1 MRSEDPSVDDA
12 VTFAVFGSVEEFPGL
27 AHFAKAVAGRPVSYA
42 AVLRMKADSSSS
54 STPNSRMRFR
64 NSQGVGSSSQDW
76 PPFSRHRFSALSSQ
90 EDYMSEESEEFG
102 PIFIQEP
109 DDAIFSLD
117 MDNKKVIM
125 NCEARGNPAPV
136 YSWLIN
142 GTNVNVEADFRY
154 SMIDGNLIIHN
165 TSEPNDHGRYQCRA
179 ENSIGIIMSREA
191 VLQFAYL
198 EAFSGRTRGAVSV
211 REGQGVVLMCAPPPH
226 SPAEI
231 IYSWVFNELP
241 SFVAEDSRRFIS
253 QEMGNLYISKVQPLD
268 VGSYVCQVKNT
279 VTNARV
285 LSPPTPL
292 TLKTDELFF
301 HRQCVLVKLAIGEII
316 SQHKINRINGA
327 LPERDVA
334 SFIARSHEPNGQ
346 AKCMAV
352 TSGAST
358 YFRDAHASPA
368 AGVMGEYEPKI
379 EAHFPQTVLAAKG
392 VTVRLE
398 CFALGNPI
406 PTITWRKMSG
416 NIPKKARLRK
426 SQAVLEI
433 PNIQLED
440 SGSYEC
446 KAENTRG
453 GTTYR
458 GHLQVYTLPQ
468 WISMINDTQ
477 LDSGEQLRWECRA
490 AGKPRPTYR
499 WMRNGEPLSPQSR
512 VEMVNGELIIHRLQ
526 QADSGMYQCIAENKY
541 GSIYS
546 SAELKILASAPIFS
560 TNPVRLIATVGR
572 DVSLECRPRASPKP
586 RITWK
591 RNDRRVQPSRRIMLL
606 RNNTLRIINSSRTDE
621 GNYVCRAENQ
631 FGSAELMTV
640 LLVKEPMRVEL
651 SPVRVEV
658 TVGESVVLSCK
669 VTHDPSLEVS
679 FFWLLNN
686 QPLNAQHEGG
696 HFEYIQTQS
705 STADLMIRSILLK
718 HAGKYGCRAETSAD
732 SVLAEAELLVRG
744 PPGPPGVVIVEEIT
758 DTTATLSWSHGVDNH
773 SPINTY
779 NVQARSP
786 FSLGW
791 QTVKT
796 DPDPVTGNMESAM
809 AVELN
814 PWVEYEFRVVA
825 TNAIGT
831 GDPSSPSRAVRTK
844 EAVPSVAPGS
854 VRGGNGR
861 RHELVISW
869 EPVSEE
875 FQNGEGFGYIVAFRA
890 NGTRGWKEK
899 MVTSADSTTYK
910 YRDETFPPLTPFEVR
925 VGVYNNKGDGPFS
938 GVVTVFSAEGGEK
951 LSEEFIAVNNMQLNE
966 PREPPSEL
974 QAFAISS
981 SEIKVTWKPPSPGPG
996 RPQGYEVSYW
1006 KDMEQEETAKK
1017 PRTTG
1022 NETNMLLTGLEG
1034 NTQYLI
1040 SVKGFNSV
1048 GQGPSSSAIRIRT
1061 KKNAPSLPPGN
1072 LMWIQEGNNVSL
1084 SWDPV
1089 KARDNESAVIGYKV
1103 LLRQEGRGHSQVT
1116 RTPNSAVVLTLP
1128 EGGTYIIE
1136 VRAVS
1141 EGGEGAASAQ
1151 VRLLTSSGVR
1161 AKSGQLSIYNLPAG
1175 VTWTALFLSLMVPS
1189 FHF

>member
-1 MRSEDPSVDDA
+1 MIIC
-12 VTFAVFGSVEEFPGL
+12 
-27 AHFAKAVAGRPVSYA
+27 
-42 AVLRMKADSSSS
+42 
-54 STPNSRMRFR
+54 
-64 NSQGVGSSSQDW
+64 
-76 PPFSRHRFSALSSQ
+76 
-90 EDYMSEESEEFG
+90 EEFG
-102 PIFIQEP
+102 PVFIQEP

-117 MDNKKVIM
+117 SDDKKVIM
-125 NCEARGNPAPV
+125 NCEARGNPVPT

-142 GTNVNVEADFRY
+142 GTIVDAEADFRY
-154 SMIDGNLIIHN
+154 SLIDGNLIIHN
-165 TSEPNDHGRYQCRA
+165 ASEAIDYGRYQCRA
-179 ENSIGIIMSREA
+179 ENSIGTVQSRDA
-191 VLQFAYL
+191 LLQFAYL
-198 EAFSGRTRGAVSV
+198 GAFSGRARGAVSV

-226 SPAEI
+226 SPEI

-253 QEMGNLYISKVQPLD
+253 QETGNLYISKVQPSD

-292 TLKTDELFF
+292 TLKTD
-301 HRQCVLVKLAIGEII
+301 
-316 SQHKINRINGA
+316 
-327 LPERDVA
+327 
-334 SFIARSHEPNGQ
+334 
-346 AKCMAV
+346 
-352 TSGAST
+352 
-358 YFRDAHASPA
+358 
-368 AGVMGEYEPKI
+368 GVMGEYEPKI

-392 VTVRLE
+392 ITVRLE
-398 CFALGNPI
+398 CFALGNPV

-453 GTTYR
+453 GTAFR

-477 LDSGEQLRWECRA
+477 LDSGEQLHWECRA
-490 AGKPRPTYR
+490 TGKPRPTYR
-499 WMRNGEPLSPQSR
+499 WLRNGEPLNSQSR

-541 GSIYS
+541 GAIYS
-546 SAELKILASAPIFS
+546 SAELKILASAPVFS
-560 TNPVRLIATVGR
+560 TNPIRLIATVGK

-586 RITWK
+586 RISWRK
-591 RNDRRVQPSRRIMLL
+591 NDRRVQIMLL
-606 RNNTLRIINSSRTDE
+606 RNNTLRIINSSRSDE
-621 GNYVCRAENQ
+621 GSYVCRAENQ
-631 FGSAELMTV
+631 FGSAELTTV
-640 LLVKEPMRVEL
+640 PI
-651 SPVRVEV
+651 RVEV

-669 VTHDPSLEVS
+669 VTHDPSLDVS
-679 FFWLLNN
+679 FLWLLNN
-686 QPLNAQHEGG
+686 QPLNTQQEGG
-696 HFEYIQTQS
+696 HFEYIQTS

-718 HAGKYGCRAETSAD
+718 HAGKYGCRAQTSAD

-773 SPINTY
+773 SPITTY

-786 FSLGW
+786 VSLGW

-796 DPDPVTGNMESAM
+796 DPEPVTGNMESAM

-825 TNAIGT
+825 TNGIGT
-831 GDPSSPSRAVRTK
+831 GDPSTPSRAVRTK
-844 EAVPSVAPGS
+844 EAVPSVAPAN

-938 GVVTVFSAEGGEK
+938 EVVTVFSAEGGEGQMC
-951 LSEEFIAVNNMQLNE
+951 S
-966 PREPPSEL
+966 L

-981 SEIKVTWKPPSPGPG
+981 SEIKVMWKPPNPGPG
-996 RPQGYEVSYW
+996 RPQGYEVSSW
-1006 KDMEQEETAKK
+1006 KDMEQEEMGKK
-1017 PRTTG
+1017 KRTMG
-1022 NETNMLLTGLEG
+1022 NETTMLLTGLDG

-1048 GQGPSSSAIRIRT
+1048 GQGPASSPIKIST

-1089 KARDNESAVIGYKV
+1089 KARDNESEVIGYKV
-1103 LLRQEGRGHSQVT
+1103 LLRQEGRGHSQVM

-1151 VRLLTSSGVR
+1151 VRVLTSSGKR
-1161 AKSGQLSIYNLPAG
+1161 
-1175 VTWTALFLSLMVPS
+1175 SLCVFSDLKMCTFGGRLDGLIPL
-1189 FHF
+1189 

>member
-1 MRSEDPSVDDA
+1 
-12 VTFAVFGSVEEFPGL
+12 
-27 AHFAKAVAGRPVSYA
+27 
-42 AVLRMKADSSSS
+42 
-54 STPNSRMRFR
+54 
-64 NSQGVGSSSQDW
+64 
-76 PPFSRHRFSALSSQ
+76 
-90 EDYMSEESEEFG
+90 
-102 PIFIQEP
+102 
-109 DDAIFSLD
+109 DAIFSLD
-117 MDNKKVIM
+117 SDDKKVIM
-125 NCEARGNPAPV
+125 NCEARGNPVPT

-142 GTNVNVEADFRY
+142 GTIVDAEADFRY
-154 SMIDGNLIIHN
+154 SLIDGNLIIHN
-165 TSEPNDHGRYQCRA
+165 ASEAIDYGRYQCRA
-179 ENSIGIIMSREA
+179 ENSIGTVQSRDA
-191 VLQFAYL
+191 LLQFAYL
-198 EAFSGRTRGAVSV
+198 GEFSGRARGAVSV

-226 SPAEI
+226 SPEI

-253 QEMGNLYISKVQPLD
+253 QETGHLYISKVQPSD

-292 TLKTDELFF
+292 TLKTDD
-301 HRQCVLVKLAIGEII
+301 
-316 SQHKINRINGA
+316 INF
-327 LPERDVA
+327 L
-334 SFIARSHEPNGQ
+334 
-346 AKCMAV
+346 KM
-352 TSGAST
+352 
-358 YFRDAHASPA
+358 YFLYIFYFLSP
-368 AGVMGEYEPKI
+368 V
-379 EAHFPQTVLAAKG
+379 
-392 VTVRLE
+392 
-398 CFALGNPI
+398 

-453 GTTYR
+453 A
-458 GHLQVYTLPQ
+458 LPQ

-477 LDSGEQLRWECRA
+477 LDSGEQLHWECRA
-490 AGKPRPTYR
+490 TGKPRPTYR
-499 WMRNGEPLSPQSR
+499 WLRNGEPLNS
-512 VEMVNGELIIHRLQ
+512 

-541 GSIYS
+541 GAIYS
-546 SAELKILASAPIFS
+546 SAELKILASAPVFS
-560 TNPVRLIATVGR
+560 TNPIRLIATVGK

-586 RITWK
+586 RISWRK
-591 RNDRRVQPSRRIMLL
+591 NDRRVQPSRRIMLL
-606 RNNTLRIINSSRTDE
+606 RNNTLRIINSSRSDE
-621 GNYVCRAENQ
+621 GSYVCRAENQ
-631 FGSAELMTV
+631 FGSAELTIV

-651 SPVRVEV
+651 SPIRVEV

-669 VTHDPSLEVS
+669 VTHDPSLDVS
-679 FFWLLNN
+679 FLWLLNN
-686 QPLNAQHEGG
+686 QPLNTQQEGG
-696 HFEYIQTQS
+696 HFEYIQTVRIILEINS
-705 STADLMIRSILLK
+705 ILFNLMIRSILLK
-718 HAGKYGCRAETSAD
+718 HAGKYGCRAQTSAD

-773 SPINTY
+773 SPITTY

-786 FSLGW
+786 VSLGW

-796 DPDPVTGNMESAM
+796 DPEPVTGNMESAM

-825 TNAIGT
+825 TNGIGT
-831 GDPSSPSRAVRTK
+831 GDPSTPSRAVRTK
-844 EAVPSVAPGS
+844 EAVPSVAPAN

-938 GVVTVFSAEGGEK
+938 EVVTVFSAEGGEGQMCSCR
-951 LSEEFIAVNNMQLNE
+951 LSCWEQV
-966 PREPPSEL
+966 
-974 QAFAISS
+974 SS
-981 SEIKVTWKPPSPGPG
+981 
-996 RPQGYEVSYW
+996 W
-1006 KDMEQEETAKK
+1006 KDMEQEEMGKK
-1017 PRTTG
+1017 KRTMG
-1022 NETNMLLTGLEG
+1022 NETTMLLTGLDG

-1048 GQGPSSSAIRIRT
+1048 GQGPASSPIKIST

-1089 KARDNESAVIGYKV
+1089 KARDNESEVIGYKV
-1103 LLRQEGRGHSQVT
+1103 LLRQEGRGHSQVM

-1151 VRLLTSSGVR
+1151 VRVLTSSGKR
-1161 AKSGQLSIYNLPAG
+1161 
-1175 VTWTALFLSLMVPS
+1175 SLCVFSDLKMCTFGGRLDGLIPL
-1189 FHF
+1189 